1 MFKIPILVDI
11 SYNIRIKILNLIFG
25 FIFCIAI
32 LRIGALY
39 VNINVPNG
47 TAGITGPYNTNN
59 ETNYDY
65 LYSILEKA
73 KSDPSLFDK
82 WPAINEYQKT
92 LWELSQLSANVAATL
107 IDSQWAI
114 GATHAFHSDIN
125 NDPRNLVT
133 IISRSGKPYALDGQI
148 SFIESVIPHA
158 RFDVC
163 LIRLGS
169 VITEKPVQR
178 YRGTGEEASKKKCY
192 VFSDAMH
199 NSGGRVVNH
208 HNHPLFGWCKIVNPV
223 NTGNNMQMI
232 DKSPITV
239 RTYGGDSSCPIFIK
253 TKETNDPFEDYQLLG
268 INSGPNGDFMNA
280 VYLYAD
286 HVNTWIDNII
296 IKNALEIPTITVEQ
310 DKYQAISHG
319 FLGTARDR
327 GNWLSQIALID
338 SSWLLVYAP
347 GPGVN
352 YFGTN
357 FEPGSKIVLNGKSYE
372 ITKVNL
378 IDRKELR
385 LVKLD
390 RPCLDFAPIPRA
402 RIDFVEGEHDFGTF
416 YYVNQSKN
424 LEGNKGMKYRKSS
437 SRKIDYHYLSF
448 NEDFKNPLYNS
459 WLLKKSMDGN
469 YEIAG
474 VLYISNMAKVFT
486 KDRNTWIDN
495 RIIKNA
501 LEH

>member
-1 MFKIPILVDI
+1 MFKILILVDI
-11 SYNIRIKILNLIFG
+11 FYNTKMKILNFIFG
-25 FIFCIAI
+25 FIFCVAI
-32 LRIGALY
+32 LRIDALY
-39 VNINVPNG
+39 VAINVPDG
-47 TAGITGPYNTNN
+47 TAGITGPYNTND
-59 ETNYDY
+59 ETNYDH
-65 LYSILEKA
+65 LYNLLEKA
-73 KSDPSLFDK
+73 ESDPSLFDK

-114 GATHAFHSDIN
+114 GATHAFHSD
-125 NDPRNLVT
+125 PRSLSS
-133 IISRSGKPYALDGQI
+133 IISRSGKPYALEGQLPI
-148 SFIESVIPHA
+148 IESVIPHD

-169 VITEKPVQR
+169 VITDKKPVQR
-178 YRGTGEEASKKKCY
+178 YRGTSEEASKKKCY

-199 NSGGRVVNH
+199 NSGGGVVNH
-208 HNHPLFGWCKIVNPV
+208 HGHPLFGWCKIVNPV
-223 NTGNNMQMI
+223 NAGNNMQMV

-253 TKETNDPFEDYQLLG
+253 TKETDDPYEDYQLLG
-268 INSGPNGDFMNA
+268 INSGPNGNSMNA

-286 HVNTWIDNII
+286 NINTWIDNRI
-296 IKNALEIPTITVEQ
+296 IKNALEIPTIIVEQ

-319 FLGTARDR
+319 FLGTAPDR

-347 GPGVN
+347 GVHSL
-352 YFGTN
+352 GTN
-357 FEPGSKIVLNGKSYE
+357 FDSGSKIVLNGKSYK

-378 IDRKELR
+378 IDSKNKNLR
-385 LVKLD
+385 LLKLD

-402 RIDFVEGEHDFGTF
+402 RINFVKGEHDFGLF

-424 LEGNKGMKYRKSS
+424 LGSITGKKFEDS
-437 SRKIDYHYLSF
+437 YLSF
-448 NEDFKNPLYNS
+448 NGKLEKPFLDS
-459 WLLKKSMDGN
+459 WLLKKSIDGS

-474 VLYISNMAKVFT
+474 FLYGPWSKVFT
-486 KDRNTWIDN
+486 QDQNTRIDN
-495 RIIKNA
+495 RIIENA

>member
-1 MFKIPILVDI
+1 MFKIPILVDT
-11 SYNIRIKILNLIFG
+11 SYNETMRILNIIFG
-25 FIFCIAI
+25 FIFCISALEI
-32 LRIGALY
+32 DALY
-39 VNINVPNG
+39 VKIDVLNG
-47 TAGITGPYNTNN
+47 TAGIMGPYDTDNQI
-59 ETNYDY
+59 NYNH

-73 KSDPSLFDK
+73 ESNSSLFDQ
-82 WPAINEYQKT
+82 WPAIKEYQKT

-114 GATHAFHSDIN
+114 GATHVFPSENIGYS
-125 NDPRNLVT
+125 
-133 IISRSGKPYALDGQI
+133 IISRSGKPYPLDGQMPLV
-148 SFIESVIPHA
+148 ESVIPHA
-158 RFDVC
+158 KFDVC

-169 VITEKPVQR
+169 VITDKKPVQR

-199 NSGGRVVNH
+199 NSGGGVVSH

-253 TKETNDPFEDYQLLG
+253 TKETDDPFEDYQLLG
-268 INSGPNGDFMNA
+268 INSGPNGNSMNA

-286 HVNTWIDNII
+286 NINTWIDNII
-296 IKNALEIPTITVEQ
+296 IKNAITAPTITVEQ
-310 DKYQAISHG
+310 DKYQPISHG
-319 FLGTARDR
+319 FLGTAHDR
-327 GNWLSQIALID
+327 GNYLSQIALID

-347 GPGVN
+347 GVFS
-352 YFGTN
+352 FGTN
-357 FEPGSKIVLNGKSYE
+357 FEPGSKIDLNGKSYE

-402 RIDFVEGEHDFGTF
+402 RINFVEGEHDFGTF

-424 LEGNKGMKYRKSS
+424 LEPNKGIEYKKSS
-437 SRKIDYHYLSF
+437 SRGIDYHYLSF
-448 NEDFKNPLYNS
+448 KDKFEYPLRNS
-459 WLLKKSMDGN
+459 WLLTKSMDGN

-474 VLYISNMAKVFT
+474 VLYTSNTAKVFT